1 MPSGPS
7 NSYALSTGVHGI
19 RRRIAASASRARVS
33 SFSLTSISW
42 SAASHSCADTIG
54 GVFIGS
60 PSVLLRGLFVKTF
73 NISVEY
79 LFPSTSRA
87 TAIVNKMVEDQV
99 LDRAYAALADPT
111 RRRLLETLRQ
121 GDARITDLAA
131 PLPMTFAGVSR
142 HVGVLESAG
151 LVRREVRGREH
162 WLSLQPDGLT
172 MAQQWINEQTDF
184 WSTRA
189 DALSARLRRKGHAR

>member
-1 MPSGPS
+1 LASQA
-7 NSYALSTGVHGI
+7 N
-19 RRRIAASASRARVS
+19 IAS
-33 SFSLTSISW
+33 S
-42 SAASHSCADTIG
+42 
-54 GVFIGS
+54 
-60 PSVLLRGLFVKTF
+60 TF
-73 NISVEY
+73 NVVVEY
-79 LFPSTSRA
+79 LLNSTSRA
-87 TAIVNKMVEDQV
+87 TVIVNKVVEDQV

-111 RRRLLETLRQ
+111 RRWLLETLRQ

-142 HVGVLESAG
+142 HIGVLESAG

-172 MAQQWINEQTDF
+172 MAQRWINEQTDF

-189 DALSARLRRKGHAR
+189 DALSVRLRRKRRGR